1 MVNKIVDSQRLSII
15 NSFNLELDRIA
26 IFVQK
31 TSEID
36 DLRELNF
43 HHFEFVIRN
52 YEQGTVSHIFFFKNV
67 NLELIR
73 VENLELATQYA
84 AITNIDIISRTRW
97 QQNQAVPF
105 GFVFRYTASSK
116 HQSRRRGSQ
125 LNQPL
130 DSRQT
135 SSQINFS
142 LKNINKLEEPTCCI
156 VPNSL
161 TCEYLLGS
169 TSMVKEKL
177 LSYYVQTNT
186 IENVEITLN
195 TSASLSN
202 TFSLIIQLNLV
213 KIGRGNSPKLELQ
226 LGGHNVGQYA
236 SLTSI
241 PLIFRY

>member
-1 MVNKIVDSQRLSII
+1 MVNKIVDSQRLSIV

-31 TSEID
+31 ASEID

-73 VENLELATQYA
+73 VENLKLAAKYT

-105 GFVFRYTASSK
+105 GLVFRYGASSR
-116 HQSRRRGSQ
+116 HQSRRRCFE
-125 LNQPL
+125 PHKHIM
-130 DSRQT
+130 SRQPA
-135 SSQINFS
+135 SQVNFS
-142 LKNINKLEEPTCCI
+142 LKNFNKLEEPTCCI

-161 TCEYLLGS
+161 TCERLLDN
-169 TSMVKEKL
+169 TSMVKKRL
-177 LSYYVQTNT
+177 LCYSAQTSVIRN
-186 IENVEITLN
+186 IEITLN
-195 TSASLSN
+195 TSTSLSK
-202 TFSLIIQLNLV
+202 TFSLIVQLNLV
-213 KIGRGNSPKLELQ
+213 NIRQGSFPKLELKLDGDNRQ
-226 LGGHNVGQYA
+226 QIA
-236 SLTSI
+236 LTSI
-241 PLIFRY
+241 PLVFIC